1 MSVWAAIV
9 IVAVLGL
16 MTYSMR
22 AVAIVALA
30 NRTIPP
36 AAQRALRNVGPA
48 VLAALTFNLAAG
60 GDGGPQMD
68 VAEVLALLVAGG
80 VAWWRKNLILTLT
93 AGMLTLWS
101 TSWLVSAIT

>member
-1 MSVWAAIV
+1 MSPWAAIA
-9 IVAVLGL
+9 IVAMLGL

-36 AAQRALRNVGPA
+36 AVGRMLRYVGPS

-60 GDGGPQMD
+60 GDGGPNME

-80 VAWWRKNLILTLT
+80 TAWWKKNLILTLI
-93 AGMLTLWS
+93 AGMLTLW
-101 TSWLVSAIT
+101 LVSAIV